1 MSEEAPARPLLDRLG
16 VKPGAKVLLASDY
29 DRPFVGLLRGCVKK
43 LARSGEG
50 PFDIVFLQVDAR
62 AELSRLRQLERALAK
77 DGAIWVTRRKGPERS
92 VREVDVIE
100 AAIAAGLV
108 DNKIASFSEELAAM
122 RLVIPLSR
130 R

>member
-1 MSEEAPARPLLDRLG
+1 
-16 VKPGAKVLLASDY
+16 
-29 DRPFVGLLRGCVKK
+29 
-43 LARSGEG
+43 
-50 PFDIVFLQVDAR
+50 LQVNAR
-62 AELSRLRQLERALAK
+62 AELSRLRQLERALAR